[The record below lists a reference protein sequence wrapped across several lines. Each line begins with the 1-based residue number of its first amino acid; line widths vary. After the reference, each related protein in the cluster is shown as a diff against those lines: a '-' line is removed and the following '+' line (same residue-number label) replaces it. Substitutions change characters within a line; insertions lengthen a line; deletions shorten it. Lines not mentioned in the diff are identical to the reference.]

1 MQRTKE
7 FVNEYELDR
16 LARRF
21 QRLANALFRLARVSH
36 ENRLMLKLGT
46 ISGTHL
52 ARIERAASRVCGD
65 AATQVDPEIGRSLI
79 I

>member
-1 MQRTKE
+1 MQSNRK
-7 FVNEYELDR
+7 FANENELDK
-16 LARRF
+16 LAHRF

-65 AATQVDPEIGRSLI
+65 AAIQVDPEIGRSLI